1 MKIFEN
7 LPTKTL
13 MLVTLTS
20 ISGDLVDVVTWAMA
34 EGMGGLVDVVTRA
47 MAEGMGGLVVFV
59 GI

>member
-1 MKIFEN
+1 MLGQLKIFEN

-34 EGMGGLVDVVTRA
+34 EGMGGLV
-47 MAEGMGGLVVFV
+47 VFV